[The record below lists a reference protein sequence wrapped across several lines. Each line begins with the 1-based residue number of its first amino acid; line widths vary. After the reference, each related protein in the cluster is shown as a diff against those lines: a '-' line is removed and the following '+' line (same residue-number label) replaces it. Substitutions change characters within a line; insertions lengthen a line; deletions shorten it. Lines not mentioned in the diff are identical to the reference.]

1 MDTAPVGAV
10 GAPNLNTGLNVN
22 NVVQQLVAVESRP
35 LQQLHAAESRL
46 QASIS
51 SYGQLN
57 GLTARLE
64 NTANRLDSPD
74 LWSQL
79 NAFSSSPSAL
89 EVMMGDSKAT
99 SGQYLIDVQALARS
113 QSLASEYFEEPDSQ
127 VGGGSV
133 EISVGAWGSGFSVF
147 NAQVTH
153 ANIAI
158 SVGAR
163 LTDVRDLINGSRQ
176 GVTAA
181 IVTDSNGSRLTL
193 TGAESGMSKQIR
205 VRVSDLTEGSRLQA
219 LSFAPDLGEAAMRQ
233 TQAASNARLSINGLA
248 IESESN
254 TLEGVLD
261 GISLHLRGTTSSP
274 VTVSVAANPTGPK
287 RAIRE
292 LVSAYNGLNRF
303 LNDQTSYDP
312 AAQRAGSL
320 EGDRLALELRD
331 ELQGLFNGT
340 GGHSSA
346 YDRLAE
352 IGLVAGSDGAVE
364 IDDGRL
370 EQVLANDLAEVSK
383 LFRSDLSGGDGGQAG
398 ALGFAPKLGQ
408 FASQALGADGMISSH
423 TQRLGAEIRSLQTEQ
438 ERVNSQIDQYRAR
451 LLAQYTAL
459 DTNTAQAIALGG
471 SVLEPMPGEGAGAV

>member
-1 MDTAPVGAV
+1 MDTAPVSPISA
-10 GAPNLNTGLNVN
+10 AALNNTLNVN
-22 NVVQQLVAVESRP
+22 HVTQQLVQIDSRP
-35 LQQLHAAESRL
+35 LQQLQAAETRL

-51 SYGQLN
+51 SFGQLN
-57 GLTARLE
+57 GLAARLE
-64 NTANRLDSPD
+64 STANRLTSPD

-89 EVMMGDSKAT
+89 DVTMGDSKAT
-99 SGQYLIDVQALARS
+99 SGQYLIDVEALARS
-113 QSLASEYFEEPDSQ
+113 QSLASDYFDEPDSK

-133 EISVGAWGSGFSVF
+133 EISVGAWGSGFSTF

-193 TGAESGMSKQIR
+193 SGAESGMSKQIR
-205 VRVSDLTEGSRLQA
+205 VRVSALTEGSRLQA
-219 LSFAPDLGEAAMRQ
+219 LSFAPDIGEAAMRQ
-233 TQAASNARLSINGLA
+233 TQAASNARVSINGLA

-261 GISLHLRGTTSSP
+261 GISLHLRSTTSSA
-274 VTVSVAANPTGPK
+274 VTVSVAASQAGPK

-292 LVSAYNGLNRF
+292 FVSAYNGLNRF
-303 LNDQTSYDP
+303 LNDQTSYD
-312 AAQRAGSL
+312 ASAQRAGSL
-320 EGDRLALELRD
+320 EGDSLALELRE
-331 ELQGLFNGT
+331 ELQGLFNGA
-340 GGHSSA
+340 GGDSDA
-346 YDRLAE
+346 YERLAE
-352 IGLVAGSDGAVE
+352 IGLVPGQDGMVE

-370 EQVLANDLAEVSK
+370 EQALADLP
-383 LFRSDLSGGDGGQAG
+383 DLSRLFNASTAEGGAG
-398 ALGFAPKLGQ
+398 LGFGQ
-408 FASQALGADGMISSH
+408 LFAQFTSQALGLEGAISSH
-423 TQRLGAEIRSLQTEQ
+423 TQRLGAEIKSLQSEQ

-451 LLAQYTAL
+451 LLSQYTAL
-459 DTNTAQAIALGG
+459 DVNTAQAIASGG
-471 SVLEPMPGEGAGAV
+471 SVLQSPEGEGAG